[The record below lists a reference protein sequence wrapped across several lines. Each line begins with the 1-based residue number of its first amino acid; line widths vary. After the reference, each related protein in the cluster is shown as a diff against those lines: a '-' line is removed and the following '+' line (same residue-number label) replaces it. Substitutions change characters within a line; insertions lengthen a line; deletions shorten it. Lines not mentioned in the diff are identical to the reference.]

1 MDDTDGQT
9 DRIPVAQPRS
19 AAAGSRALAGRI
31 GDLGVR
37 FLGASSDH
45 LVVDV
50 TEADPLVRL
59 GDELTFRLLYG
70 AVATGM
76 ASSAATQIMHPLAQ
90 DRDH

>member
-1 MDDTDGQT
+1 
-9 DRIPVAQPRS
+9 
-19 AAAGSRALAGRI
+19 
-31 GDLGVR
+31 
-37 FLGASSDH
+37 
-45 LVVDV
+45 VVDV